1 MERVEVLAWVP
12 EHIGF
17 EKASIHEYV
26 RSSAEADD
34 PMQICRGNDYGY
46 YADYDPSTDGTD
58 EPEVI
63 LGTDKPGDIRY
74 FAEHW
79 CDLDAQYIAKWIREL
94 VDEAEKSEETLEAT
108 LSKKSSGAMY
118 DVMCSIRQ
126 VAGYPDYGMQ
136 QVFLDRNGSFSA
148 RPDPSEVKDVQE
160 HPEQYA
166 NVLIYYHS

>member
-1 MERVEVLAWVP
+1 MEYVEVLAWIP
-12 EHIGF
+12 ERIGC
-17 EKASIHEYV
+17 EKANVHEYV

-34 PMQICRGNDYGY
+34 PMQICRGDDYGY
-46 YADYDPSTDGTD
+46 YAVYDPSTDGTD

-63 LGTDKPGDIRY
+63 FGKDKPGDIRY

-79 CDLDAQYIAKWIREL
+79 CDRYMQHISKWIRDLE
-94 VDEAEKSEETLEAT
+94 DETVTTGETLAAT
-108 LSKKSSGAMY
+108 LSKKSSGALY

-136 QVFLDRNGSFSA
+136 QVFLNRYGSFSA
-148 RPDPSEVKDVQE
+148 RPDPSEVKDVLE